1 MRLSNQDILDL
12 TELRRDL
19 HRHPDLSGEEAG
31 TARAILAALTPFA
44 PDRVIE
50 GLGGHGMAAIF
61 EGAAPG
67 PTVLIR
73 SELDALPIEELS
85 DLPYRSQVP
94 GKGHLCGHD
103 GHSAILVGLARLLS
117 RQRPARGRAVL
128 LFQPAEETGAGAA
141 AVLDDARFADIAP
154 DWAFALHNMPGL
166 SLGRVSIAEG
176 PANCASVGLRIVLT
190 GRTAHASMPEDGIS
204 PAQTL
209 ARLIPALSA
218 LGPGGDLVPGFRLA
232 TITHLTMGAP
242 AFGIA
247 PGAAEIWLTL
257 RALTDDDL
265 TELLE
270 GATTLASDA
279 ATAAGLAVTLTQHDH
294 FRACTNDPEA
304 VARLRD
310 ALEAEGI
317 AHDGANLPMRASED
331 FGRFGSVAR
340 SAMFLLGSGTDSP
353 ALHNP
358 DFDFPD
364 SLIPIGTRIFHR
376 ALRDL
381 LG

>member
-19 HRHPDLSGEEAG
+19 HRHPELSGEESG
-31 TARAILAALTPFA
+31 TARAIAAALAPFA
-44 PDRVIE
+44 PDRLIE
-50 GLGGHGMAAIF
+50 GLGGHGLAAVF
-61 EGAAPG
+61 EGTAPG

-73 SELDALPIEELS
+73 SELDGLPIEELS

-103 GHSAILVGLARLLS
+103 GHSTILVGLARLLS
-117 RQRPARGRAVL
+117 RQRPAKGRAVL
-128 LFQPAEETGAGAA
+128 LFQPAEENGAGAA
-141 AVLDDARFADIAP
+141 AVLDDPRFAEIAP

-166 SLGRVSIAEG
+166 PLGRVSLAEG
-176 PANCASVGLRIVLT
+176 PANCASVGMRIVLT

-204 PAQTL
+204 PAATL

-265 TELLE
+265 TALV
-270 GATTLASDA
+270 DA
-279 ATAAGLAVTLTQHDH
+279 ATDLARSAAAGAGLAVTLTRHDH
-294 FRACTNDPEA
+294 FRACTNHPEA

-310 ALEAEGI
+310 ALEAEGVP
-317 AHDGANLPMRASED
+317 HDAANLPMRASED

-340 SAMFLLGSGTDSP
+340 SAMFLLGSGTESP

-364 SLIPIGTRIFHR
+364 SLIPIGMRIFHR